1 MDYHFIK
8 SSGRKK
14 RINKKKNNGKNER
27 SMNIGHY
34 HDSHKIYRRS
44 MYPAYKRSIKALNR
58 GICSK
63 NNREKY
69 GEDFINDSFVKIPF
83 YGGKSSGWSMVSET
97 VRKHYRPKFINLKCN
112 KN

>member
-1 MDYHFIK
+1 
-8 SSGRKK
+8 
-14 RINKKKNNGKNER
+14 
-27 SMNIGHY
+27 
-34 HDSHKIYRRS
+34 

-83 YGGKSSGWSMVSET
+83 YGVNQVVGQWLVK
-97 VRKHYRPKFINLKCN
+97 L
-112 KN
+112 